1 MKGSRIGSAS
11 HDYEKQ
17 AEARLSR
24 LSSLPIAGF
33 LFDGIS
39 CLVYHQREARM
50 SSPPARTGYSNTLLV
65 IDGPTAE
72 SLVSIDEAI
81 VLADLAL
88 RKTSDETAQQDI
100 RRILTLPGTAG
111 TCLSVMYGSASE
123 AEPFGAKVQ
132 SVYPQNFEIGLPSHQ
147 GGVLLFNRQTGRPD
161 ALINATAITGLRTPA
176 ASAVATRAL
185 SRPDACELTLI
196 GYGEQAERH
205 IATIR
210 AVRNISRVRVWGRN
224 PEKAKF
230 FADHQTRLGIPT
242 VPYGTAR
249 AAVEGADIV
258 CTVTSA
264 KSPVLMGEWLT
275 PGTHINAVGASV
287 AALQEVDLECVKR
300 SRIWVDYMPMA
311 MAAASDIFEPLEKG
325 IIGPSNLIGEIGAAL
340 NGTIT
345 GRTSTSE
352 ITLYRSLGV
361 PAQDILFANFI
372 FQKARGLGLGV
383 EVSL

>member
-1 MKGSRIGSAS
+1 
-11 HDYEKQ
+11 
-17 AEARLSR
+17 
-24 LSSLPIAGF
+24 
-33 LFDGIS
+33 
-39 CLVYHQREARM
+39 M
-50 SSPPARTGYSNTLLV
+50 SSPPPRTGHSNGLLV

-81 VLADLAL
+81 ALADIAL
-88 RKTSDETAQQDI
+88 RRTSDETAQQDI
-100 RRILTLPGTAG
+100 RRTLALPGMAG

-132 SVYPQNFEIGLPSHQ
+132 SVYPHNFEHGLPSHQ
-147 GGVLLFNRQTGRPD
+147 GGVLLFDRETGRPA
-161 ALINATAITGLRTPA
+161 ALINASAITGMRTPA

-185 SRPDACELTLI
+185 SRPNACELALI

-205 IATIR
+205 IATISAIR
-210 AVRNISRVRVWGRN
+210 PISRVRVWGRN
-224 PEKAKF
+224 SEKAKA
-230 FADHQTRLGIPT
+230 FADIQSSKGIPT
-242 VPYGTAR
+242 LPYATAEE
-249 AAVEGADIV
+249 AVAGADIV

-311 MAAASDIFEPLEKG
+311 MAAASDILEPLAKG

-345 GRTSTSE
+345 GRTATSE

-361 PAQDILFANFI
+361 PAQDIVFANFI
-372 FQKARGLGLGV
+372 FQKARDLGLGV